1 MARHYGRVKVAD
13 GLDWLLAS
21 RYCKDMSRA
30 TWRWVTGGPD
40 VETHDL
46 KYDIVDWVARS
57 VAHEFVD
64 VRILGVNRNSNI
76 FEIRTRIGERVCIL
90 SLPVA
95 LVEDVLLE
103 NQLVRSLEEQ
113 LLAYG
118 ATMGY

>member
-1 MARHYGRVKVAD
+1 M
-13 GLDWLLAS
+13 
-21 RYCKDMSRA
+21 
-30 TWRWVTGGPD
+30 
-40 VETHDL
+40 ETHDL